1 MVNSKQFDLRMRTK
15 EFSLRVMLLCRQL
28 PSTPEARV
36 IMNQLLRSATSVGA
50 NYRAV
55 QRSRSRAEFVSKM
68 GIVIEEADETL
79 YWLEMIRDGHLLS
92 PDVCNAPIVES
103 EELLS
108 IFVASQI
115 TARNKSR
122 DS

>member
-1 MVNSKQFDLRMRTK
+1 MNSKQFDLRKRTK
-15 EFSLRVMLLCRQL
+15 DFSLVVMRLCRQL

-36 IMNQLLRSATSVGA
+36 IMNQLLRSATAVGA

-79 YWLEMIRDGHLLS
+79 YWLEMIRDGGLLS
-92 PDVCNAPIVES
+92 PDPCKAPICES

>member
-1 MVNSKQFDLRMRTK
+1 M
-15 EFSLRVMLLCRQL
+15 ELCRKL
-28 PSTPEARV
+28 PATPEARV

-79 YWLEMIRDGHLLS
+79 YWLEMIRDGG
-92 PDVCNAPIVES
+92 IVLAEAVKFTIQES

-108 IFVASQI
+108 IFVASRL
-115 TARNKSR
+115 TAKNRSG
-122 DS
+122 SS

>member
-1 MVNSKQFDLRMRTK
+1 
-15 EFSLRVMLLCRQL
+15 
-28 PSTPEARV
+28 
-36 IMNQLLRSATSVGA
+36 MNQLLRSATSVGA

-79 YWLEMIRDGHLLS
+79 YWLEMIRDGG
-92 PDVCNAPIVES
+92 IVLAEAVKFTIQES

-108 IFVASQI
+108 IFVASRL
-115 TARNKSR
+115 TAKNRPG

>member
-1 MVNSKQFDLRMRTK
+1 MSSKQYDLRKRTK
-15 EFSLRVMLLCRQL
+15 EFSLLVMELCRKL
-28 PSTPEARV
+28 PATPEARV

-55 QRSRSRAEFVSKM
+55 QRSRSRAEFVAKM

-79 YWLEMIRDGHLLS
+79 YWLEMIRDGG
-92 PDVCNAPIVES
+92 IVLAEAVKFTIQES

-108 IFVASQI
+108 IFVASRL
-115 TARNKSR
+115 TAKNRSR